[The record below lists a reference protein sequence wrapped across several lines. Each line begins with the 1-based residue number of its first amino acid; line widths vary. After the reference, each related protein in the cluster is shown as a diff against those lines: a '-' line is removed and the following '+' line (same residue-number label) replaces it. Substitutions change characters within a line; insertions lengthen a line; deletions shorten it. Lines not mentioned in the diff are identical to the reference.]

1 MLEVSNVSV
10 PLDGALPQGKRVLFQ
25 AVADKLKVA
34 PDCID
39 TVRILKKSVDARKK
53 SAIHFVMTLAV
64 ALTSES
70 QEMALIYQANV
81 KTDSAIVINERRGPA
96 SMFDMR
102 AGSDV
107 KASVPVSKFVVPSLP
122 ESLLPQDYK
131 RPVVVGSGPA
141 GLFAALYLARAGL
154 RPLLVERGASVD
166 ERVAAV
172 EHFEKTGELNAST
185 NIQFGEGGAGTFSDG
200 KLTTNTKNPLTK
212 TVLEWFAQAGAPEE
226 ILVDAKPHIGTDK
239 LRAVVK
245 TLREQIIQHG
255 GEVRFNCQ
263 LVDLEFCDNE
273 LTGVVLE
280 DTACGTRQSISAS
293 TVILACGH
301 SARDTFA
308 LLQEKGLFMER
319 KPFSVGVRIEHP
331 QRMINQA
338 QYGDFA
344 DHPALG
350 AADYKLSAHLPNGR
364 GVYTFCM
371 CPGGQVVA
379 ATSEEGGVVVNGM
392 SVHARDGE
400 NANSAVLVSVEPA
413 DFPGTDPLA
422 GVAFQRDLEQAAYRL
437 AQKNGGAPYAAPAQ
451 KVGDFLHASQTK
463 KPKNAHACKGGH
475 VSCAPVTP
483 TYARGVA
490 WSDLHECL
498 PDFVAQSL
506 EQALPQFDRRIK
518 GFASDNAVMT
528 AVETRSSSP
537 VRLVRDSGSLQAFFN
552 DGSVAAAGVYPCG
565 EGAGYAGGIMSAA
578 VDGIRVA
585 EAVAR
590 DLSPIDLQAYARDV
604 STPGVTAVP
613 CQGRSSKGAR
623 FAESRKTDGEASSD
637 DSDPGD
643 AAGNDSAGALGAA
656 KGAVASTVVDAVVD
670 ATDALDV
677 QAAGAMGA
685 GDAQVA
691 GAAADDATAASAPV
705 VEKTYTDNT
714 GARFTYRELADGT
727 LRMMSCENA
736 IDQVICD
743 AYVEGQL
750 VSEIDSRA
758 FLNIGRLRTLV
769 FPAGVRRAQAGLLRR
784 LPRIETLVL
793 PDAMASLDTALIA
806 SLSQIE
812 TLQLP
817 AMLARVPMGLFRST
831 NIRVLRIGR
840 NTRDVAQGTFAD
852 TTLERV
858 EVDPHN
864 PWLSTDGQGIY
875 RKSDGALLSLA
886 VNVSHYRVR
895 KDCPRI
901 CHKAFANREDLL
913 SVELPEGVS
922 VIEPFAFF
930 RSGVRSFTA
939 PTSLRAIERRAFA
952 LCEQLQEV
960 HLNEGLRA
968 IGEEAFAN
976 TALREIELPASLQ
989 ALGRRFC
996 GTPRLIACEDG
1007 SEKFLPEVRIAPGS
1021 VHFLIDDQQGLYQ
1034 YTEQGLI
1041 FAELL
1046 NSSAK
1051 EYALDSR
1058 TRAIAPGAFARQ
1070 ANLVSVE
1077 LPASLQDI
1085 GAQAFSGCSLLAR
1098 LEGSPALRS
1107 IGNGAFS
1114 GTALQAL
1121 YLPATMERLGKNALV
1136 VREGTGFVP
1145 PRLIA
1150 QVKLDP
1156 QCPAFFFDNQ
1166 FLCQRLASGGVAVIM
1181 YCGEKR
1187 HVHIPDCATEVRAF
1201 CLVNVDN
1208 LESIETHDGIAFYG
1222 TNCFLNAQIPHTVT
1236 VNLNKQPLQGHRRIV
1251 LQYPNNSTGRDAL
1264 RQSFTSRNYLPG
1276 AGFNKHGFSQM
1287 MWGGSPSD
1295 KDETDLP
1302 SSSHERAA
1310 GLSSLVQALTGNAPV
1325 ADEGELVSQTSSQPG
1340 AGAWDA
1346 AAALRCSDEAMYWCP
1361 STLRSMAYALGRL
1374 SDPLFLGA
1382 ESRTRFEP
1390 MIARRLGEVVRIF
1403 ARNNYLQGFDQLFS
1417 LGFITK
1423 ENVIEMIDVAGNVDN
1438 VEVTSHLFELRRR
1451 FFGYDVMSEFDL

>member
-10 PLDGALPQGKRVLFQ
+10 PLDGALPQGKQVLFQ
-25 AVADKLKVA
+25 AAADKLNV
-34 PDCID
+34 PVECID

-53 SAIHFVMTLAV
+53 SAVHFVMTLAV
-64 ALTSES
+64 SLTSES

-81 KTDSAIVINERRGPA
+81 KTDSAIVINEHRGPA

-107 KASVPVSKFVVPSLP
+107 KASVPISKFVVPSLP
-122 ESLLPQDYK
+122 ESLLPQDYE
-131 RPVVVGSGPA
+131 RPMVVGSGPA

-172 EHFEKTGELNAST
+172 EHFEKTGELNPST

-212 TVLEWFAQAGAPEE
+212 TVLEWFAQAGAPKE

-245 TLREQIIQHG
+245 TLREQIVQHG

-273 LTGVVLE
+273 LTRVVLE
-280 DTACGTRQSISAS
+280 DTVRDTRQSIPASA
-293 TVILACGH
+293 VILACGH

-422 GVAFQRDLEQAAYRL
+422 GVAFQRELEQAAYQL

-451 KVGDFLHASQTK
+451 KVGDFLRASQAK
-463 KPKNAHACKGGH
+463 KPKKAHAHKGEH

-483 TYARGVA
+483 TYARGVV

-537 VRLVRDSGSLQAFFN
+537 VRLVRDGGSLQAFFN

-623 FAESRKTDGEASSD
+623 FAESRKTDGETSSD
-637 DSDPGD
+637 DSDPGGATD
-643 AAGNDSAGALGAA
+643 SVSAGTWDVA
-656 KGAVASTVVDAVVD
+656 KGAPAVVAGTSSAVAAASAPDVVDA
-670 ATDALDV
+670 
-677 QAAGAMGA
+677 QAA
-685 GDAQVA
+685 DAAV
-691 GAAADDATAASAPV
+691 DDTTAASAPV
-705 VEKTYTDNT
+705 IEKTYTDKT
-714 GARFTYRELADGT
+714 GARFVYRELADGT
-727 LRMMSCENA
+727 LRMMSCENTS
-736 IDQVICD
+736 DQVICD

-784 LPRIETLVL
+784 LSRIETLVL
-793 PDAMASLDTALIA
+793 PDAMASLDTALIS

-858 EVDPHN
+858 EIDPHN

-886 VNVSHYRVR
+886 VSVSHYRVR
-895 KDCPRI
+895 EGCSLI
-901 CHKAFANREDLL
+901 CHKAFANGEDLR

-922 VIEPFAFF
+922 AIEPFAFF
-930 RSGVRSFTA
+930 RSGLCSFTA
-939 PTSLRAIERRAFA
+939 PASLRVIERRAFA

-960 HLNEGLRA
+960 RLNEGLRA

-989 ALGRRFC
+989 ALGGRFC
-996 GTPRLIACEDG
+996 GTPHVVVCEDG
-1007 SEKFLPEVRIAPGS
+1007 GEKFLPEVRIAPGS
-1021 VHFLIDDQQGLYQ
+1021 AHFLIDDQQGLYQ

-1051 EYALDSR
+1051 EYALDPR

-1070 ANLVSVE
+1070 ANLMSVE

-1085 GAQAFSGCSLLAR
+1085 GAQAFSGCSSLAR
-1098 LEGSPALRS
+1098 LEGFPALRS

-1121 YLPATMERLGKNALV
+1121 CLPATMERLGKNALV

-1181 YCGEKR
+1181 YCGEER

-1276 AGFNKHGFSQM
+1276 AGFNEHGLSQM

-1295 KDETDLP
+1295 KDEVGLP
-1302 SSSHERAA
+1302 S
-1310 GLSSLVQALTGNAPV
+1310 LSDQPTSGSPSPVQALTGNAPA
-1325 ADEGELVSQTSSQPG
+1325 ADEGELVSQASSQPG

-1374 SDPLFLGA
+1374 SDPLFLGE

-1423 ENVIEMIDVAGNVDN
+1423 ENVVEMIDVAGNVDN

>member
-10 PLDGALPQGKRVLFQ
+10 PLDGALPQGKHVLFQ
-25 AVADKLKVA
+25 AVADKLKV
-34 PDCID
+34 PSDCID

-53 SAIHFVMTLAV
+53 SAVHFVMTLAV
-64 ALTSES
+64 TLTSES

-81 KTDSAIVINERRGPA
+81 KTDSKVVINERRVPA
-96 SMFDMR
+96 SLFDMR

-141 GLFAALYLARAGL
+141 GLFASLYLARAGL

-172 EHFEKTGELNAST
+172 EHFEKTGALNSST

-245 TLREQIIQHG
+245 TLREQIIQYG
-255 GEVRFNCQ
+255 GEARFNCQ
-263 LVDLEFCDNE
+263 LVDLEFCANE

-280 DTACGTRQSISAS
+280 DTVCGTRQSIPASA
-293 TVILACGH
+293 VILACGH

-331 QRMINQA
+331 QHMINRA

-422 GVAFQRDLEQAAYRL
+422 GVAFQRDLEQAAYQL

-451 KVGDFLHASQTK
+451 KVGDFLRASQTK
-463 KPKNAHACKGGH
+463 KSKKAYARKGGH

-498 PDFVAQSL
+498 PDFVTQSL

-537 VRLVRDSGSLQAFFN
+537 VRLVRDSGSLQAFFDN
-552 DGSVAAAGVYPCG
+552 GEVTAAGVYPCG

-623 FAESRKTDGEASSD
+623 FAESRKTDGETSSD
-637 DSDPGD
+637 GSDPDGD
-643 AAGNDSAGALGAA
+643 LGNVSAGALGAA
-656 KGAVASTVVDAVVD
+656 KGVVASTAVDAV
-670 ATDALDV
+670 
-677 QAAGAMGA
+677 AGAMDA
-685 GDAQVA
+685 VDAQVA
-691 GAAADDATAASAPV
+691 GAAADDATVARAPV

-736 IDQVICD
+736 TDQVICD

-758 FLNIGRLRTLV
+758 LLGVSSLRTLAL
-769 FPAGVRRAQAGLLRR
+769 PAGVRRAQAGLLRR
-784 LPRIETLVL
+784 LPSIETLVL

-840 NTRDVAQGTFAD
+840 NTRDVAQGAFAD
-852 TTLERV
+852 TTLARV

-864 PWLSTDGQGIY
+864 PWLSTDGRGIY

-930 RSGVRSFTA
+930 RSGLRSFTA
-939 PTSLRAIERRAFA
+939 PTSLRVIERRAFA
-952 LCEQLQEV
+952 LCEQLQEA
-960 HLNEGLRA
+960 HLNEGLYT
-968 IGEEAFAN
+968 IDEEAFAN
-976 TALREIELPASLQ
+976 TALCEIELPASLQ
-989 ALGRRFC
+989 TLGGRFC
-996 GTPRLIACEDG
+996 GTPHVVVCEDG

-1021 VHFLIDDQQGLYQ
+1021 AHFLIDDQQGLYQ
-1034 YTEQGLI
+1034 RTEQGLV
-1041 FAELL
+1041 FVELL

-1051 EYALDSR
+1051 EYALDPR
-1058 TRAIAPGAFARQ
+1058 TKAIAPGAFARQ

-1085 GAQAFSGCSLLAR
+1085 GAQAFSGCSLLTR
-1098 LEGSPALRS
+1098 LEGSPALRN
-1107 IGNGAFS
+1107 IGNSAFS
-1114 GTALQAL
+1114 GTALQTL
-1121 YLPATMERLGKNALV
+1121 RLPATMERLGKNALV

-1150 QVKLDP
+1150 QVELDP
-1156 QCPAFFFDNQ
+1156 QCPTFFFDNQ

-1181 YCGEKR
+1181 YCGEDR
-1187 HVHIPDCATEVRAF
+1187 RVRIPDCATEVRAF

-1222 TNCFLNAQIPHTVT
+1222 TNCFLNTQIPHTVV
-1236 VNLNKQPLQGHRRIV
+1236 VNLNRQPLQGHRRIV

-1276 AGFNKHGFSQM
+1276 AGFNEHGFSQM
-1287 MWGGSPSD
+1287 MWGGSPDD
-1295 KDETDLP
+1295 KDNTDMP
-1302 SSSHERAA
+1302 SSSHDRAS
-1310 GLSSLVQALTGNAPV
+1310 GLSSLVQALTGNALA

-1423 ENVIEMIDVAGNVDN
+1423 ENVVEMIDIAGNVDN

>member
-10 PLDGALPQGKRVLFQ
+10 PLDGALPQGKHVLFQ
-25 AVADKLKVA
+25 AVADKLKV
-34 PDCID
+34 PVECID

-53 SAIHFVMTLAV
+53 SAVHFVMTLAV

-107 KASVPVSKFVVPSLP
+107 KASVPVSKFVVSSLP
-122 ESLLPQDYK
+122 ESLLPQDYE

-172 EHFEKTGELNAST
+172 EHFEKTGELNPST

-245 TLREQIIQHG
+245 TLREQIIQYG

-263 LVDLEFCDNE
+263 LVDLAFRDNE

-280 DTACGTRQSISAS
+280 DTACGTCQSIPASA
-293 TVILACGH
+293 VVLACGH

-344 DHPALG
+344 DHPALS

-413 DFPGTDPLA
+413 DFPGADPLA
-422 GVAFQRDLEQAAYRL
+422 GVAFQRDLEQAAYQL

-451 KVGDFLHASQTK
+451 KVGDFLRASQAK
-463 KPKNAHACKGGH
+463 KSKKTHAHKGEH
-475 VSCAPVTP
+475 VSCASVTP

-590 DLSPIDLQAYARDV
+590 DLSPLDLQAYARDV
-604 STPGVTAVP
+604 STPGITAIP

-637 DSDPGD
+637 DSDPGGATGNVSAD
-643 AAGNDSAGALGAA
+643 ALSAD
-656 KGAVASTVVDAVVD
+656 KGAVASTAV
-670 ATDALDV
+670 A
-677 QAAGAMGA
+677 AAGAMDA
-685 GDAQVA
+685 VDAQVA
-691 GAAADDATAASAPV
+691 GAAADDATAASAPFI
-705 VEKTYTDNT
+705 EKTYTDNT
-714 GARFTYRELADGT
+714 GARFVYRELADGT
-727 LRMMSCENA
+727 LRMMSCKNTD
-736 IDQVICD
+736 DQVICD

-784 LPRIETLVL
+784 LPSIETLVL
-793 PDAMASLDTALIA
+793 PDAMASLDTALIS
-806 SLSQIE
+806 SLSRIE

-858 EVDPHN
+858 EIDPHN

-895 KDCPRI
+895 KGCPRI
-901 CHKAFANREDLL
+901 CHKAFANREGLL
-913 SVELPEGVS
+913 SVELPEGVG

-930 RSGVRSFTA
+930 RSGLRSFTA
-939 PTSLRAIERRAFA
+939 PASLRVIERRAFA

-960 HLNEGLRA
+960 RLNEGLRV
-968 IGEEAFAN
+968 IDEEAFAN

-989 ALGRRFC
+989 ALGGRFC
-996 GTPRLIACEDG
+996 GTPQVVVCEDG

-1021 VHFLIDDQQGLYQ
+1021 AHFLIDDQQGLYQ

-1058 TRAIAPGAFARQ
+1058 ARAIAPGAFARQ

-1077 LPASLQDI
+1077 LPASFQDI

-1114 GTALQAL
+1114 GTALQTL
-1121 YLPATMERLGKNALV
+1121 YLPVTMERLGKNALV

-1150 QVKLDP
+1150 QVELDP
-1156 QCPAFFFDNQ
+1156 QCPTFFFDNQ
-1166 FLCQRLASGGVAVIM
+1166 FLCQRLASGGVAAIM
-1181 YCGEKR
+1181 YCGEDR

-1222 TNCFLNAQIPHTVT
+1222 TNCFLNTQIPHTVT

-1264 RQSFTSRNYLPG
+1264 RQSFSSRNYLPG
-1276 AGFNKHGFSQM
+1276 AGFNEHGFSRM
-1287 MWGGSPSD
+1287 MWGGSPDND
-1295 KDETDLP
+1295 KDETCLP
-1302 SSSHERAA
+1302 SLSHDRAP
-1310 GLSSLVQALTGNAPV
+1310 GLSSLVQALTGNASA
-1325 ADEGELVSQTSSQPG
+1325 ADEGGSATQTSSQLG

-1374 SDPLFLGA
+1374 SDPLFLGE

-1423 ENVIEMIDVAGNVDN
+1423 ENVVEMIDVAGNVDN

>member
-10 PLDGALPQGKRVLFQ
+10 PLDGALPQGKHVLFQ
-25 AVADKLKVA
+25 AVADKLKV
-34 PDCID
+34 PVECID

-53 SAIHFVMTLAV
+53 SAVHFVMTLAV

-107 KASVPVSKFVVPSLP
+107 KASVPVSKFVVSSLP
-122 ESLLPQDYK
+122 ESLLPQDYE

-172 EHFEKTGELNAST
+172 EHFEKTGELNPST

-255 GEVRFNCQ
+255 GEVHFNCQ
-263 LVDLEFCDNE
+263 LVDLEFCDNV
-273 LTGVVLE
+273 LTSVVLE
-280 DTACGTRQSISAS
+280 DMVRDTRQSIPASA
-293 TVILACGH
+293 VILACGH

-379 ATSEEGGVVVNGM
+379 AASEEGGVVVNGM

-422 GVAFQRDLEQAAYRL
+422 GVAFQRDLEQAAYQL

-451 KVGDFLHASQTK
+451 RVGDFLRASQARKSK
-463 KPKNAHACKGGH
+463 KTPAHKGEH

-552 DGSVAAAGVYPCG
+552 NGEVAAAGVYPCG

-590 DLSPIDLQAYARDV
+590 DLSPLDLQAYARDV
-604 STPGVTAVP
+604 STPGITAIP

-623 FAESRKTDGEASSD
+623 FAESRKTDSEASSD
-637 DSDPGD
+637 DSDPGG
-643 AAGNDSAGALGAA
+643 AAGNVSAGALGAA
-656 KGAVASTVVDAVVD
+656 KDAVASATVAAAG
-670 ATDALDV
+670 ATDAV
-677 QAAGAMGA
+677 
-685 GDAQVA
+685 DAQVA
-691 GAAADDATAASAPV
+691 SAAADDTTAARATV

-727 LRMMSCENA
+727 LRMMSCENTA
-736 IDQVICD
+736 DQVICD

-758 FLNIGRLRTLV
+758 LLGVSSLRTLAL
-769 FPAGVRRAQAGLLRR
+769 PAGVRRAQAGLLRR
-784 LPRIETLVL
+784 LPSIETLVL
-793 PDAMASLDTALIA
+793 PDAMASLDAALIS
-806 SLSQIE
+806 SLSRIE

-831 NIRVLRIGR
+831 SIRVLRIGR
-840 NTRDVAQGTFAD
+840 NTRDIAQGTFAD

-858 EVDPHN
+858 EIDPHN

-895 KDCPRI
+895 KGCPRI

-913 SVELPEGVS
+913 SVELPESVG

-930 RSGVRSFTA
+930 RSGLRSFTA
-939 PTSLRAIERRAFA
+939 PVSLRAIERRAFA

-960 HLNEGLRA
+960 RLNEGLHA
-968 IGEEAFAN
+968 IDEEAFAN

-989 ALGRRFC
+989 ALGGRFC
-996 GTPRLIACEDG
+996 GTPHVVVCEDG
-1007 SEKFLPEVRIAPGS
+1007 SEKFLPEVRIAPGNA
-1021 VHFLIDDQQGLYQ
+1021 HFLIDDQQGLYQ
-1034 YTEQGLI
+1034 RTEQGLI
-1041 FAELL
+1041 FVELL

-1051 EYALDSR
+1051 EYALDPR

-1085 GAQAFSGCSLLAR
+1085 GAQAFSGCSSLAR

-1114 GTALQAL
+1114 GTALQTL
-1121 YLPATMERLGKNALV
+1121 YLPVTMERLGKNALV

-1150 QVKLDP
+1150 QVELDP
-1156 QCPAFFFDNQ
+1156 QCPTFFFDNQ
-1166 FLCQRLASGGVAVIM
+1166 FLCQRLASGGVAAIM
-1181 YCGEKR
+1181 YCGEDR

-1222 TNCFLNAQIPHTVT
+1222 TNCFLNTQIPHTVT

-1276 AGFNKHGFSQM
+1276 AGFNEHGFSRM
-1287 MWGGSPSD
+1287 MWGGSPDND
-1295 KDETDLP
+1295 KDETCLP
-1302 SSSHERAA
+1302 SLSHNRAP
-1310 GLSSLVQALTGNAPV
+1310 GLSSLVQALTGNASA
-1325 ADEGELVSQTSSQPG
+1325 ADEGGSATQTSSQLE

-1374 SDPLFLGA
+1374 SDPLFLGE

-1417 LGFITK
+1417 LEFITK
-1423 ENVIEMIDVAGNVDN
+1423 ENVVEMIDVAGNVDN

>member
-10 PLDGALPQGKRVLFQ
+10 PLDGALPQGKHVLFQ
-25 AVADKLKVA
+25 AVADKLKVS

-53 SAIHFVMTLAV
+53 SAVHFVMTLAV
-64 ALTSES
+64 TLTSES

-96 SMFDMR
+96 SLFDMR

-122 ESLLPQDYK
+122 ESLLPKDYK

-141 GLFAALYLARAGL
+141 GLFASLYLARAGL

-166 ERVAAV
+166 ERVALV

-245 TLREQIIQHG
+245 TLRKQIIQHG

-263 LVDLEFCDNE
+263 LVDLEFHDNE

-280 DTACGTRQSISAS
+280 DTTCGARQSVPASA
-293 TVILACGH
+293 VILACGH

-422 GVAFQRDLEQAAYRL
+422 GVAFQRELEQAAYQL

-451 KVGDFLHASQTK
+451 KVGDFLRASQAK
-463 KPKNAHACKGGH
+463 KSKKAHGH
-475 VSCAPVTP
+475 KSEQVSCAPITP

-498 PDFVAQSL
+498 PDFVTQSL

-518 GFASDNAVMT
+518 GFASDNVVMT

-537 VRLVRDSGSLQAFFN
+537 VRLVRDSGSLQALFDN
-552 DGSVAAAGVYPCG
+552 GEVIAAGVYPCG

-590 DLSPIDLQAYARDV
+590 DLSPLDLQAYARDV

-623 FAESRKTDGEASSD
+623 FVESRKTDGETPSD
-637 DSDPGD
+637 DSDPGG
-643 AAGNDSAGALGAA
+643 AADSVSAGARDVA
-656 KGAVASTVVDAVVD
+656 KGAVASTAVAVGEGTSAMVAVDA
-670 ATDALDV
+670 
-677 QAAGAMGA
+677 QAAGAA
-685 GDAQVA
+685 V
-691 GAAADDATAASAPV
+691 DDANATSAPV
-705 VEKTYTDNT
+705 VEKTYTDKT

-727 LRMMSCENA
+727 LRMMSCENTT
-736 IDQVICD
+736 DQVICD
-743 AYVEGQL
+743 AYIEGRL

-858 EVDPHN
+858 EIDPHN

-895 KDCPRI
+895 EGCPLI
-901 CHKAFANREDLL
+901 CHKAFANREDLC

-922 VIEPFAFF
+922 AIEPFAFF
-930 RSGVRSFTA
+930 RSGLRSFTA
-939 PTSLRAIERRAFA
+939 PASLRVIERRAFA

-960 HLNEGLRA
+960 RLNEGLRA

-989 ALGRRFC
+989 ALGGRFC
-996 GTPRLIACEDG
+996 GTPRLVVCEDG

-1021 VHFLIDDQQGLYQ
+1021 THFLIDDQQGLYQ
-1034 YTEQGLI
+1034 YAEQGLI
-1041 FAELL
+1041 FNELL

-1051 EYALDSR
+1051 EYILDPR
-1058 TRAIAPGAFARQ
+1058 TRAIASGAFARQ
-1070 ANLVSVE
+1070 VNLVSVG

-1085 GAQAFSGCSLLAR
+1085 GDQAFSGCSSLAR

-1107 IGNGAFS
+1107 IGNSAFS
-1114 GTALQAL
+1114 GTALQTL
-1121 YLPATMERLGKNALV
+1121 RLPVTMEHLGKNALV

-1150 QVKLDP
+1150 QVELDP
-1156 QCPAFFFDNQ
+1156 QCPTFFFDNQ
-1166 FLCQRLASGGVAVIM
+1166 FLCQHLASGGVAVIM
-1181 YCGEKR
+1181 YCGEER

-1208 LESIETHDGIAFYG
+1208 LESIETHDGIVFYG
-1222 TNCFLNAQIPHTVT
+1222 TNCFLNTQIPHTVV
-1236 VNLNKQPLQGHRRIV
+1236 VNLNRQPLQGHHRIV

-1276 AGFNKHGFSQM
+1276 AGFNEYGFSRM
-1287 MWGGSPSD
+1287 MWGGSPDD
-1295 KDETDLP
+1295 KGNADML
-1302 SSSHERAA
+1302 SSSHDRTP
-1310 GLSSLVQALTGNAPV
+1310 GLSSLVQALTGNAS
-1325 ADEGELVSQTSSQPG
+1325 AAGEGESASSASSRPG

-1361 STLRSMAYALGRL
+1361 STFRSMAYALGRL

-1390 MIARRLGEVVRIF
+1390 MIARRLGEAVRIF

-1423 ENVIEMIDVAGNVDN
+1423 ENVVEMIDIAGNVDN